1 VILMKYVLALLTIGI
16 LLTSGCTPA
25 AVKYAQGRNP
35 TCKVTALQRTGGA
48 TTVLIQCPGE
58 DPRTET
64 FTER

>member
-1 VILMKYVLALLTIGI
+1 MKYLLSLLTIAI

-25 AVKYAQGRNP
+25 AVQYAQGRNP
-35 TCKVTALQRTGGA
+35 TCKVTASQRTGSS